1 VGEWCRNCRARRR
14 CRHLA
19 EEQLA
24 LARFEFKDPPLL
36 SDDEIAVVLSQLDM
50 LETWAKGV
58 RDYALAQALSGHR
71 IAGWKVV
78 EGRSSRKFTD
88 NASVAARVEA
98 AGKNPYEKKPLSLTA
113 LEKLLGKKEFRNLLG
128 DLVVRQ
134 EGKPDLVPDDDER
147 PEFVPANVEFS
158 MTEEDCESVEE

>member
-1 VGEWCRNCRARRR
+1 
-14 CRHLA
+14 
-19 EEQLA
+19 
-24 LARFEFKDPPLL
+24 
-36 SDDEIAVVLSQLDM
+36 
-50 LETWAKGV
+50 
-58 RDYALAQALSGHR
+58 
-71 IAGWKVV
+71 
-78 EGRSSRKFTD
+78 
-88 NASVAARVEA
+88 VAARVEA